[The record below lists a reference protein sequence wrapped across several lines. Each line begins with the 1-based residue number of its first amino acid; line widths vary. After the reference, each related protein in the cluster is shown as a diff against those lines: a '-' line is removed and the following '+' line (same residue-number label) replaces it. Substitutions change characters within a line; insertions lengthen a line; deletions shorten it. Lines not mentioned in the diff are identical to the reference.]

1 MSSGVILSLL
11 ASCCFGGLYYFVPLL
26 APLDG
31 EAVFAW
37 RMLFTLPLLTLFM
50 LASGDLP
57 RIGEVARR
65 VRREPWLFVLLPL
78 SAALIGLQ
86 LWLFLSA
93 PLYGWALPVSL
104 GYFLLPLTMVLAGRV
119 VYRDVLSPAQR
130 LAVIC
135 AAVGVAAAIFNAGG
149 LHWTALAVAFGYPP
163 YFMLR
168 RRLDLAH
175 LGALW
180 WDILLLWPLA
190 LWFLLRTGDSPLA
203 PFASHPHLWLWVT
216 LMGVFATLGL
226 LFYILAS
233 RLLMFSLFGLLSYV
247 EPVLLVLVAI
257 LLGERLAPHDWFTYV
272 PIWLAVL
279 ALLVDGIRRLRNEA
293 MRRNANMV
301 QSPP

>member
-1 MSSGVILSLL
+1 MIWFLEGQSSQRDVIAGARAALPDTVRIFASHRQSRPEITGL
-11 ASCCFGGLYYFVPLL
+11 A
-26 APLDG
+26 DI
-31 EAVFAW
+31 AW
-37 RMLFTLPLLTLFM
+37 REPQ
-50 LASGDLP
+50 DNQE
-57 RIGEVARR
+57 RIGWVIEQARAQQIK
-65 VRREPWLFVLLPL
+65 V
-78 SAALIGLQ
+78 
-86 LWLFLSA
+86 
-93 PLYGWALPVSL
+93 
-104 GYFLLPLTMVLAGRV
+104 VLAGRV

>member
-57 RIGEVARR
+57 RIAEVARR
-65 VRREPWLFVLLPL
+65 TRHEPWLLMLLPL
-78 SAALIGLQ
+78 SSALIGVQ

-104 GYFLLPLTMVLAGRV
+104 GYFLLPLTMVLAGLV
-119 VYRDVLSPAQR
+119 VYRDALSPAQR
-130 LAVIC
+130 FAVAS
-135 AAVGVAAAIFNAGG
+135 AAAGVAAAIFHAGS
-149 LHWTALAVAFGYPP
+149 LHWTALVVAFGYPP

-168 RRLDLAH
+168 RRLGTSH
-175 LGALW
+175 LGGLW

-190 LWFLLRTGDSPLA
+190 LWFLLHTGESPLT
-203 PFASHPHLWLWVT
+203 PFASHPQLWLWVP
-216 LMGVFATLGL
+216 LMGLFSTLGL

-247 EPVLLVLVAI
+247 EPVLLVLAAI

-279 ALLVDGIRRLRNEA
+279 ALLVDGVRRLRREA
-293 MRRNANMV
+293 MQRNLDMV
-301 QSPP
+301 QSPS